1 MELKCLLRVRLAEKE
16 MRLTELAHKSG
27 LNYNYLS
34 DVQNGR
40 KEPGIR
46 NALLISDAL
55 NLTVEDIWNIKK

>member
-16 MRLTELAHKSG
+16 MRLTELATISE

-34 DVQNGR
+34 DLQNGR

-46 NALLISDAL
+46 NALIIADAL
-55 NLTVEDIWNIKK
+55 NLKIEDIWKIKK